1 VSPMM
6 AAAAAIAGHFTD
18 IRKWEFQN

>member
-6 AAAAAIAGHFTD
+6 AAAAAIRGHFTD
-18 IRKWEFQN
+18 VREWEFK

>member
-18 IRKWEFQN
+18 IRNWDFR

>member
-1 VSPMM
+1 LVSPMM

-18 IRKWEFQN
+18 IRNWQFH

>member
-1 VSPMM
+1 M

-18 IRKWEFQN
+18 IRKWEFKGITVR